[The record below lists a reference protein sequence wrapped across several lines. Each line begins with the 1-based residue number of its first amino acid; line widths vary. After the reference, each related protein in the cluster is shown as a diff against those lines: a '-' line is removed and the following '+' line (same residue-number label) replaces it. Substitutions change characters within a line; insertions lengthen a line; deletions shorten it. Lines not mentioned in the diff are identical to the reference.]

1 MEQLFHTSQAG
12 QICLGRRIGGGGEG
26 KVYEIHGSDDLVAK
40 IYHEPPPVEKAEK
53 LVALARLGTER
64 LFRLSA
70 WPVDV
75 LRDKPGG
82 QVTGFVMKKIGGAE
96 EVHTLHSPRS
106 RLQKFPEASWA
117 FLIYVAANI
126 ARAVSVI
133 HEYGF
138 VIGDINPK
146 NILVT
151 RKATVCLL
159 DCDSFQVSVGG
170 RKFRCEGGFP
180 EYTPP
185 ELQGLA
191 FREVDRTQA
200 HDCFGLA
207 VVVFQLLFMGRH
219 PFSGR
224 YCGAGEMPLE
234 RAISESRFAW
244 GADAASRQMQPPP
257 GALALDA
264 VPDSISGLFRRAF
277 LSTDR
282 PEPRAWIEP
291 LEVLAKALKKCDL
304 HSGHH
309 YYQALAARGA
319 RSKRAPA
326 SVCSISP
333 SRSRGRTTGT
343 SGSMKSGRRLKA
355 SRFPLHPC
363 FRKTTRSPIS
373 DLLKR
378 PPRWRGKGAT
388 AFSSRSFFQLRLA
401 S

>member
-82 QVTGFVMKKIGGAE
+82 QVT
-96 EVHTLHSPRS
+96 
-106 RLQKFPEASWA
+106 
-117 FLIYVAANI
+117 
-126 ARAVSVI
+126 
-133 HEYGF
+133 GF

-326 SVCSISP
+326 SV
-333 SRSRGRTTGT
+333 
-343 SGSMKSGRRLKA
+343 
-355 SRFPLHPC
+355 
-363 FRKTTRSPIS
+363 
-373 DLLKR
+373 
-378 PPRWRGKGAT
+378 
-388 AFSSRSFFQLRLA
+388 
-401 S
+401 